1 MKMIYSSNK
10 ILYLL
15 NQSFIH
21 LNKNN
26 LFVEPKQFI
35 RRIKIIYLLNKN
47 NSLNFATYN
56 QP

>member
-1 MKMIYSSNK
+1 MIYSTNK